1 MILIVTEGRK
11 MIFGYARVSTKDQN
25 LERQLAVLKPIC
37 DEIVTEKESGKTTS
51 ERPELLNLLSHLRK
65 GDTLVTHSID
75 RLARNTR
82 DLLEM
87 IDNLVARGVTVQF
100 LANSA
105 SCDSSSANSMSFDNS
120 PQSRLILTMM
130 GAVAEFER
138 GMIASR
144 RNEGIALAKEA
155 RKYKGK
161 QKNQELHKKIID
173 MLHAGKNTPDE
184 IAKLCDCGRA
194 TVFRV
199 KKELLASTGYIER

>member
-1 MILIVTEGRK
+1 MADRGK
-11 MIFGYARVSTKDQN
+11 NMIFGYMRVSTRDQS
-25 LERQLAVLKPIC
+25 LERQLAVLEPVC
-37 DEIVTEKESGKTTS
+37 DKIISEKESGKSTS
-51 ERPELLNLLSHLRK
+51 ERPELLNLLSHLRE
-65 GDTLVTHSID
+65 GDTLVAHSID

-87 IDNLVARGVTVQF
+87 IDSLVERGIVVRFQ
-100 LANSA
+100 ANG
-105 SCDSSSANSMSFDNS
+105 MSFDNS

-144 RNEGIALAKEA
+144 RNEGIAIAKEA
-155 RKYKGK
+155 GRYKGK
-161 QKNQELHKKIID
+161 QKNKELHSKITE
-173 MLHAGKNTPDE
+173 MLVAGKNTPDE

-199 KKELLASTGYIER
+199 KKEMMSTEQG

>member
-1 MILIVTEGRK
+1 

-37 DEIVTEKESGKTTS
+37 DEIITEKESGKSTS

-82 DLLEM
+82 DLLEI
-87 IDNLVARGVTVQF
+87 IDDLVARGVTVQF

-105 SCDSSSANSMSFDNS
+105 SCENSSANSMSFDSS

-138 GMIASR
+138 SIIASR

-161 QKNQELHKKIID
+161 QKNKVLHTKIID

-199 KKELLASTGYIER
+199 KKEMVASISSIER

>member
-1 MILIVTEGRK
+1 
-11 MIFGYARVSTKDQN
+11 MIFDYARVSTKDQN
-25 LERQLAVLKPIC
+25 LERQLAVLRPIC
-37 DEIVTEKESGKTTS
+37 DKVITEKESGKSTCD
-51 ERPELLNLLSHLRK
+51 RPELLNLLSHVRDGNSLI
-65 GDTLVTHSID
+65 THSID

-87 IDNLVARGVTVQF
+87 IDGLVERGVIVRF
-100 LANSA
+100 L
-105 SCDSSSANSMSFDNS
+105 ANSMSFDNS

-155 RKYKGK
+155 KRYKGK
-161 QKNQELHKKIID
+161 QKNKELHNKIIE
-173 MLHAGKNTPDE
+173 MLQAGKNMPDE

-199 KKELLASTGYIER
+199 KKGMLAGTTRT

>member
-1 MILIVTEGRK
+1 

-37 DEIVTEKESGKTTS
+37 DEIITEKESGKSTS

-87 IDNLVARGVTVQF
+87 IDDLVARGVTVQF

-105 SCDSSSANSMSFDNS
+105 SCENSSANSMSFDNS

-138 GMIASR
+138 SIIASR

-161 QKNQELHKKIID
+161 QKNKVLHTKIID

-199 KKELLASTGYIER
+199 KKEMVASISSIER

>member
-1 MILIVTEGRK
+1 MAEWGEQ
-11 MIFGYARVSTKDQN
+11 MIFGYARVSTKDQS
-25 LERQLAVLKPIC
+25 LERQLAVLEPVC
-37 DEIVTEKESGKTTS
+37 DKIISEKESGKTTS
-51 ERPELLNLLSHLRK
+51 ERPELLNLLSHLRE
-65 GDTLVTHSID
+65 GDTLVAHSID

-87 IDNLVARGVTVQF
+87 IDGLVERGIVVRF
-100 LANSA
+100 LANG
-105 SCDSSSANSMSFDNS
+105 MSFDNS

-144 RNEGIALAKEA
+144 RNEGIAIAKEA
-155 RKYKGK
+155 GRYKGK
-161 QKNQELHKKIID
+161 QKNKELHSKITE
-173 MLHAGKNTPDE
+173 MLLAGKNTPDE

-199 KKELLASTGYIER
+199 KKEMMSTEQV

>member
-1 MILIVTEGRK
+1 
-11 MIFGYARVSTKDQN
+11 MIFGYARVSSKDQS
-25 LERQLAVLKPIC
+25 LERQLVVLKPIC
-37 DEIVTEKESGKTTS
+37 DKIITEKESGKSTS
-51 ERPELLNLLSHLRK
+51 DRPELLNLLSHLRE

-82 DLLEM
+82 DLLEL
-87 IDNLVARGVTVQF
+87 IDNLVARGITVRF
-100 LANSA
+100 I
-105 SCDSSSANSMSFDNS
+105 ANSMSFDNS

-144 RNEGIALAKEA
+144 RNEGIALAKEKM
-155 RKYKGK
+155 KYKGR
-161 QKNQELHKKIID
+161 QKNKALHNKIIE
-173 MLHAGKNTPDE
+173 MLKAGKNTPDE

-199 KKELLASTGYIER
+199 KKEMYTNAA

>member
-1 MILIVTEGRK
+1 

-25 LERQLAVLKPIC
+25 LERQLAALEPVC
-37 DEIVTEKESGKTTS
+37 DEIVIEKESGKSTS
-51 ERPELLNLLSHLRK
+51 ERPELLNLLSHLRE
-65 GDTLVTHSID
+65 GDTLITHSID

-87 IDNLVARGVTVQF
+87 IDSLVERGIVIRF
-100 LANSA
+100 H
-105 SCDSSSANSMSFDNS
+105 ANSMNFDNS
-120 PQSRLILTMM
+120 QQSRLILTMM

-144 RNEGIALAKEA
+144 RNEGIAIAKEA
-155 RKYKGK
+155 KRYKGK
-161 QKNQELHKKIID
+161 QKNKELHSKIIA
-173 MLHAGKNTPDE
+173 MLQAKKNTPDE

-199 KKELLASTGYIER
+199 KKEMLASLSGNER

>member
-1 MILIVTEGRK
+1 MILIGTEGRK
-11 MIFGYARVSTKDQN
+11 LIFGYARVSTKDQN

-37 DEIVTEKESGKTTS
+37 DEIVTEKESGKTTR

-161 QKNQELHKKIID
+161 QKNKALHSKIID
-173 MLHAGKNTPDE
+173 MLKAGKNTPDE

-199 KKELLASTGYIER
+199 KKEMLASTGCIEN

>member
-1 MILIVTEGRK
+1 
-11 MIFGYARVSTKDQN
+11 MIFGYARISSKNQS
-25 LERQLAVLKPIC
+25 LQRQLTVLEPIC
-37 DEIVTEKESGKTTS
+37 DKIITETVSGKSTS
-51 ERPELLNLLSHLRK
+51 ERPELLNLLSHLRE
-65 GDTLVTHSID
+65 GDTLVAHSID
-75 RLARNTR
+75 RPARNTR

-87 IDNLVARGVTVQF
+87 IDNLVARGITVQF
-100 LANSA
+100 L
-105 SCDSSSANSMSFDNS
+105 ANSMSFDNS

-173 MLHAGKNTPDE
+173 MLQAGKNTPDE

-199 KKELLASTGYIER
+199 KKEMLAGISVIER

>member
-1 MILIVTEGRK
+1 MILTESEGK
-11 MIFGYARVSTKDQN
+11 EMIFGYARVSDRSQN
-25 LERQLAVLKPIC
+25 LDRQLAVLEPVC
-37 DEIVTEKESGKTTS
+37 DKIVTEKESGKSTS
-51 ERPELLNLLSHLRK
+51 ERPELLNLLSHLRE
-65 GDTLVTHSID
+65 GDTLVAHSID

-87 IDNLVARGVTVQF
+87 IDNLVARGITVQF
-100 LANSA
+100 L
-105 SCDSSSANSMSFDNS
+105 ANSMSFDNS

-144 RNEGIALAKEA
+144 RNEGITLAIEA
-155 RKYKGK
+155 GKYKGK
-161 QKNQELHKKIID
+161 QKNQELHNKIID
-173 MLHAGKNTPDE
+173 MLQAGKNTPDE

-199 KKELLASTGYIER
+199 KKEMIASTDNIEN

>member
-1 MILIVTEGRK
+1 MVDRGK
-11 MIFGYARVSTKDQN
+11 NMIFGYARVSTKDQS
-25 LERQLAVLKPIC
+25 LERQLAVLEPVC
-37 DEIVTEKESGKTTS
+37 DKIISEKESGKTTS
-51 ERPELLNLLSHLRK
+51 ERPELLNLLSHLRE
-65 GDTLVTHSID
+65 GDTLVAHSID

-87 IDNLVARGVTVQF
+87 IDGLVERGIVVRF
-100 LANSA
+100 LANG
-105 SCDSSSANSMSFDNS
+105 MSFDNS

-144 RNEGIALAKEA
+144 RNEGIAIAKEA
-155 RKYKGK
+155 GRYKGK
-161 QKNQELHKKIID
+161 QKNKELHSKITE
-173 MLHAGKNTPDE
+173 MLLAGKNTPDE

-199 KKELLASTGYIER
+199 KKEMTSTE

>member
-1 MILIVTEGRK
+1 MVDRGKE
-11 MIFGYARVSTKDQN
+11 MIFGYARVSTKDQS
-25 LERQLAVLKPIC
+25 LERQLTVLEPVC
-37 DEIVTEKESGKTTS
+37 DKIISEKESGKSTS
-51 ERPELLNLLSHLRK
+51 ERPELLNLLSHLRE
-65 GDTLVTHSID
+65 GDTLVAHSID

-87 IDNLVARGVTVQF
+87 IDSLVDRGIVVRF
-100 LANSA
+100 LANG
-105 SCDSSSANSMSFDNS
+105 MSFDNS

-144 RNEGIALAKEA
+144 RNEGIAIAKDA
-155 RKYKGK
+155 GRYKGK
-161 QKNQELHKKIID
+161 QKNKELHSKITE
-173 MLHAGKNTPDE
+173 MLLAGKNTPDE

-199 KKELLASTGYIER
+199 KKEMMST

>member
-1 MILIVTEGRK
+1 
-11 MIFGYARVSTKDQN
+11 MIFGYARVSAKDQN
-25 LERQLAVLKPIC
+25 LERQLAVLEPVC
-37 DEIVTEKESGKTTS
+37 DKIVAEKESGKSTS
-51 ERPELLNLLSHLRK
+51 ERPVLSNLLSHLRK
-65 GDTLVTHSID
+65 GDTLIAHSID

-87 IDNLVARGVTVQF
+87 IDNLIERGIVVRF
-100 LANSA
+100 L
-105 SCDSSSANSMSFDNS
+105 ANSMSFDNS

-144 RNEGIALAKEA
+144 RNEGIAIAKEA
-155 RKYKGK
+155 KKYKGK
-161 QKNQELHKKIID
+161 QKNKELHSKIIA
-173 MLHAGKNTPDE
+173 MLKAKKNTPDE

-199 KKELLASTGYIER
+199 KKLMLANISDIER

>member
-1 MILIVTEGRK
+1 

-25 LERQLAVLKPIC
+25 LERQLAVLEPIC
-37 DEIVTEKESGKTTS
+37 DKIVTEKESGKSTS
-51 ERPELLNLLSHLRK
+51 ERPELLNLLSHLRE
-65 GDTLVTHSID
+65 GDTLITHSID

-87 IDNLVARGVTVQF
+87 IDNLVERGITVQF
-100 LANSA
+100 L
-105 SCDSSSANSMSFDNS
+105 ANSMSFDNS

-144 RNEGIALAKEA
+144 RNEGIAIAKEA
-155 RKYKGK
+155 KKYKGK
-161 QKNQELHKKIID
+161 QKNKELHNK
-173 MLHAGKNTPDE
+173 

-199 KKELLASTGYIER
+199 KKEMLASTGSIEN

>member
-1 MILIVTEGRK
+1 

-25 LERQLAVLKPIC
+25 LERQLAVLEPIC
-37 DEIVTEKESGKTTS
+37 DKIVTEKESGKSTS
-51 ERPELLNLLSHLRK
+51 ERPELLNLLSHLRE
-65 GDTLVTHSID
+65 GDTLITHSID

-87 IDNLVARGVTVQF
+87 IDNLVERGITVQF
-100 LANSA
+100 L
-105 SCDSSSANSMSFDNS
+105 ANSMSFDNS

-138 GMIASR
+138 GMIA
-144 RNEGIALAKEA
+144 IAKEA
-155 RKYKGK
+155 KKYKGK
-161 QKNQELHKKIID
+161 QKNKELHNKIID
-173 MLHAGKNTPDE
+173 MLQAGKNTPDE

-199 KKELLASTGYIER
+199 KKEMLASTGSIEN

>member
-1 MILIVTEGRK
+1 
-11 MIFGYARVSTKDQN
+11 MIFGYARISSKNQS
-25 LERQLAVLKPIC
+25 LQRQLTVLEPIC
-37 DEIVTEKESGKTTS
+37 DKIITETVSGKSTS
-51 ERPELLNLLSHLRK
+51 ERPELLNLLSHLRE
-65 GDTLVTHSID
+65 GDTLVAHSID

-87 IDNLVARGVTVQF
+87 IDNLVARWITVQF
-100 LANSA
+100 L
-105 SCDSSSANSMSFDNS
+105 ANSMSFDNS

-173 MLHAGKNTPDE
+173 MLQAEKNTPDE

-199 KKELLASTGYIER
+199 KKEMLAGISVIER

>member
-1 MILIVTEGRK
+1 MILTLSEGRK

-25 LERQLAVLKPIC
+25 LERQLAVLEPVC
-37 DEIVTEKESGKTTS
+37 DKIVSEKESGKSTS
-51 ERPELLNLLSHLRK
+51 ERPELLNLLSHLRE

-87 IDNLVARGVTVQF
+87 IDNLVDRGVTVQF
-100 LANSA
+100 LANA
-105 SCDSSSANSMSFDNS
+105 MSFDNS

-144 RNEGIALAKEA
+144 RNEGIAIAKEA
-155 RKYKGK
+155 KKYKGK
-161 QKNQELHKKIID
+161 QKNRELHAKIID
-173 MLHAGKNTPDE
+173 MLQAGKNTPDE

-199 KKELLASTGYIER
+199 KKEMITSTDDVEH